1 MIKVGGPALIIA
13 LLVFAIAACGGS
25 ASQKTSSPTATVTF
39 AATPPSSTQPAA
51 ETLAFS
57 IAGSIYT
64 VRPDGTDLRQL
75 LVAGDE
81 RYAAPALS
89 PDGQRLAYIVDYKR
103 VVVTDASDIASV
115 LSDIDL
121 FVDRTPPTPIASN
134 WSMGPMAVHW
144 SPDGETL
151 LVTRQRLSG
160 SGVSDVLVMNVSG
173 TDLRIVLTSGLFIE
187 ATWWPGAQGEPGR
200 ILVVAADF
208 GLTATIYDL
217 DGEPV
222 GTGLPVTTS
231 RSAVAS
237 HAHPREERA
246 LITSTLGS
254 PTPFKIIEIE
264 DADGRRV
271 VAEGCGATWSPDGT
285 RIAFYDGIGIVIK
298 NPDITADETGLIV
311 TNAELGLAE
320 EGELRED
327 LCEGLGISWAA
338 GANVYRADHIGLE
351 FAYPSSWIEGAA
363 DSPVRPCS
371 ECLVFG
377 PAQAAQPYGIRWF
390 FRNYPE
396 GCPSPACVMGN
407 GRRQLSEPRTFDVYG
422 HEASQIDVMAGLPLG
437 LREEMGGF
445 FEYREVWTAIR
456 LEDESATFF
465 VAFYRDGDMA
475 AEAETLA
482 AYDALLASLGLPRL
496 NVLDLQPG

>member
-1 MIKVGGPALIIA
+1 MIKVGGPTLISAVLAL
-13 LLVFAIAACGGS
+13 AIAACGGGES
-25 ASQKTSSPTATVTF
+25 APTATSSPTATVTF
-39 AATPPSSTQPAA
+39 AATPPPSTQPAA

-89 PDGQRLAYIVDYKR
+89 PDGQRLAYTVDRKR
-103 VVVTDASDIASV
+103 VVITDASDVASV

-134 WSMGPMAVHW
+134 LSMGPIAVHW
-144 SPDGETL
+144 SPDGEML
-151 LVTRQRLSG
+151 LVTRQRLGG
-160 SGVSDVLVMNVSG
+160 SGVSDVVVMNVSG

-187 ATWWPGAQGEPGR
+187 ATWNRFQQSSENTQSLG
-200 ILVVAADF
+200 IIVVALGDA

-222 GTGLPVTTS
+222 GTGLPVAAI
-231 RSAVAS
+231 RPAAAS
-237 HAHPREERA
+237 HQRPGTESV
-246 LITSTLGS
+246 LVTSTLGS

-264 DADGRRV
+264 DADGSRV

-311 TNAELGLAE
+311 TNADLGLAE

-327 LCEGLGISWAA
+327 LCKGLGISWV
-338 GANVYRADHIGLE
+338 GGTNVYRADHIGLE
-351 FAYPSSWIEGAA
+351 FAYPAAWIEGAA

-390 FRNYPE
+390 FRQYPE
-396 GCPSPACVMGN
+396 GCPSPSCVMGN
-407 GRRQLSEPRTFDVYG
+407 GRRQLDEPHTFDVDG
-422 HEASQIDVMAGLPLG
+422 REASQIDVMAGLPLG

-465 VAFYRDGDMA
+465 VAFYRDGDTS
-475 AEAETLA
+475 AELETLA
-482 AYDALLASLGLPRL
+482 AYDALLASLGL
-496 NVLDLQPG
+496 Q